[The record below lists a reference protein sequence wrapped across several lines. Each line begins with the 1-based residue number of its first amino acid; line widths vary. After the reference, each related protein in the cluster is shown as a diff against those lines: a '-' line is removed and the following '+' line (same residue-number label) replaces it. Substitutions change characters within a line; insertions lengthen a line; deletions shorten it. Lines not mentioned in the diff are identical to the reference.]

1 MQSLLETATLQEL
14 KKSPYVTHQQLLEPE
29 FMKEK
34 RESALI
40 ELKTRPRDDLQ
51 QAHQAYLHS
60 IKTELFIK
68 CKIERLLPA
77 ERQYFNE
84 ALEKYFKEI
93 NLYRQITESKEKEI
107 YCHPTENEWIVN
119 LDESS
124 LALVA
129 DLIADL

>member
-1 MQSLLETATLQEL
+1 M
-14 KKSPYVTHQQLLEPE
+14 
-29 FMKEK
+29 
-34 RESALI
+34 
-40 ELKTRPRDDLQ
+40 
-51 QAHQAYLHS
+51 
-60 IKTELFIK
+60 
-68 CKIERLLPA
+68 PA